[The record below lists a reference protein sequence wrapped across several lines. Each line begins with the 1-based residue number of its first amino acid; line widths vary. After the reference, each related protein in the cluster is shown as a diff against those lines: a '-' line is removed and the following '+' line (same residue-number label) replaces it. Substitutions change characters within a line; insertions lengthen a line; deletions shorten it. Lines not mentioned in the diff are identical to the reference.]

1 MLVNKGKNESSTLS
15 IMNNIWCLYSITQ
28 EALFVFIG
36 AITKAKHEQVIIK
49 TNKRKVEML

>member
-15 IMNNIWCLYSITQ
+15 IMNNIWCLYFITQ

-36 AITKAKHEQVIIK
+36 AKAKHEQVIIK